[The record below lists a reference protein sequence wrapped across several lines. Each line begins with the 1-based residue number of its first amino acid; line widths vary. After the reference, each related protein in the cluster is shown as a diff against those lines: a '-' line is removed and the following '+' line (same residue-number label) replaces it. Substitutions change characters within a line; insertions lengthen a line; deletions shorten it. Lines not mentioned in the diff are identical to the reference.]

1 MILYKFRSYE
11 QLHYIADIIV
21 NERLYCSKLDE
32 LNDPFEGHCTRQIKR
47 QIKSVFEST
56 GEEENLNFTINEHW
70 TPFHNREESD
80 KIRICSLSGS
90 MSDVRLWSFYGGSHK
105 GVAIGIELDVDE
117 CFRSDADFGVIKVN
131 SNHTSLP
138 IFEDDGAD
146 PNSIPLRQV
155 VTNKTSI
162 WSYEDEYR
170 IITSKRF
177 HSVNG
182 KIREIITGPRM
193 TSDEQE
199 VISRIAAGVPIFKSR
214 LNPRNLSVEKSNL
227 YDPDHLGKGIREA
240 ISLPISN
247 D

>member
-21 NERLYCSKLDE
+21 NERLYCSKLNE
-32 LNDPFEGHCTRQIKR
+32 LNDPFEGHCMRRIKM
-47 QIKSVFEST
+47 QIKSV
-56 GEEENLNFTINEHW
+56 EEENLNITINEPW
-70 TPFHNREESD
+70 RPFNNREESD

-117 CFRSDADFGVIKVN
+117 CFRSDADSGVIKVN

-146 PNSIPLRQV
+146 PNNISLKQV

-170 IITSKRF
+170 IITSNQF
-177 HSVNG
+177 HSIRG
-182 KIREIITGPRM
+182 KIREIVTGPRM
-193 TSDEQE
+193 GVQEQKVTSKLASG
-199 VISRIAAGVPIFKSR
+199 IPIFKSR
-214 LNPRNLSVEKSNL
+214 LNHLDLCVEKAGL
-227 YDPDHLGKGIREA
+227 YDPESA
-240 ISLPISN
+240 
-247 D
+247 